1 MSQRVHGAPESVVQA
16 AGFALVSL
24 FLIIGFVGAG
34 LLLLAILVGDLL
46 DGLFHFDGFGGDFFS
61 FAGLAGFVGALG
73 FTGAIVLSVVD
84 NIMLA
89 ILGGVL
95 VGTGVGA
102 LAAWLTMRLRDTT
115 RDTDSTIRSQNV
127 VGATGRVL
135 HDIPA
140 GGFGQVRVVVHGHPT
155 QYNAKALE
163 PIPAGNL
170 IQVTAVLSPTAV
182 MVKHGEPLHP

>member
-1 MSQRVHGAPESVVQA
+1 MHGIPESAVRG

-24 FLIIGFVGAG
+24 FLIIGFVGTG
-34 LLLLAILVGDLL
+34 LLLAATLIGDLL
-46 DGLFHFDGFGGDFFS
+46 DGLFHVDVIGGDVFS

-73 FTGAIVLSVVD
+73 FTGAIVLSVID
-84 NIMLA
+84 NLLLA

-95 VGTGVGA
+95 VGLGVGA
-102 LAAWLTMRLRDTT
+102 LATWLTMRLRDSN
-115 RDTDSTIRSQNV
+115 RDTDSTIRSHNL

-135 HDIPA
+135 FDIPS

-155 QYNAKALE
+155 QLNAKAFE

-170 IQVTAVLSPTAV
+170 VEVTAVLSPTAV